1 MATRKHRLQ
10 RWSGGRCSAFF
21 AGSFVRWGGKEVIG
35 FPSVSSWCFHVG
47 SCGER
52 KGSGWGGRSHDQILK
67 GLKGVGSAIS
77 WQQAEVT
84 REGFLEEVG
93 FS

>member
-1 MATRKHRLQ
+1 MRGHQEAYAPKVEGGVQVFWQDPLYEQGAHRFLL
-10 RWSGGRCSAFF
+10 
-21 AGSFVRWGGKEVIG
+21 
-35 FPSVSSWCFHVG
+35 SSWCRTLRQRDKPQVL
-47 SCGER
+47 R
-52 KGSGWGGRSHDQILK
+52 
-67 GLKGVGSAIS
+67 VGSAMD

>member
-1 MATRKHRLQ
+1 MMERQGGHR
-10 RWSGGRCSAFF
+10 
-21 AGSFVRWGGKEVIG
+21 
-35 FPSVSSWCFHVG
+35 FPLSQFLSVG

-67 GLKGVGSAIS
+67 GIKRVGSTIS

-93 FS
+93 FSWVRKEKRCKEVPCLG